1 MFEKYSEAIKV
12 IKKLRMLTKDEDMTS
27 TYQVSTLFYLGF
39 TYELLDNQKE
49 AFKCYMNMISSF
61 MDEFEPPAK
70 TVKECFQILFRALYF
85 IGKVKYQQREF
96 HFARSALQ
104 ECCSCFE
111 ENKEVLSEKYEDTI
125 CWWSIYIF
133 EESLEN
139 QYESAKTM
147 LDYIG
152 NISSVLF
159 NIEFIV
165 FYKLNL

>member
-1 MFEKYSEAIKV
+1 MLVMCFCSKV
-12 IKKLRMLTKDEDMTS
+12 N
-27 TYQVSTLFYLGF
+27 YH
-39 TYELLDNQKE
+39 
-49 AFKCYMNMISSF
+49 
-61 MDEFEPPAK
+61 
-70 TVKECFQILFRALYF
+70 
-85 IGKVKYQQREF
+85 QREF

-104 ECCSCFE
+104 EYCSCFE
-111 ENKEVLSEKYEDTI
+111 ENKEVLSEKYEDTT